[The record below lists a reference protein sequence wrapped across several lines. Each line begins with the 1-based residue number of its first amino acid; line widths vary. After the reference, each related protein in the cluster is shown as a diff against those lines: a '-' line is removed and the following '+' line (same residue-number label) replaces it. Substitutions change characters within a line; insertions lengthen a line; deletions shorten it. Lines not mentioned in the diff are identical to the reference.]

1 MKGLDPMTINDSD
14 DLPDIRDG
22 LARKERIIMYCID
35 KIQKESG
42 GRNVPTAMLYG
53 RVIEHID
60 MSVDEMLLILQRLIN
75 NKSNE

>member
-1 MKGLDPMTINDSD
+1 MTINDSD
-14 DLPDIRDG
+14 NLPDIRDG
-22 LARKERIIMYCID
+22 LTRKERIIMYCID
-35 KIQKESG
+35 KIQKELG

-60 MSVDEMLLILQRLIN
+60 MSIDEMQLILQRLIN